1 MYDTYMD
8 FGAGQFAYRIDGGYL
23 AASDWRRDGEA
34 VGF

>member
-1 MYDTYMD
+1 MD
-8 FGAGQFAYRIDGGYL
+8 YGAGQFAYKIDGGYL